1 MSYSILSLAC
11 ENTRFSSLFAA
22 GDVWRG
28 GKKEKRR
35 EFPPVPSC
43 FIFVLALSHFRGP
56 DYIGA
61 WNTLAILL

>member
-28 GKKEKRR
+28 GKKEKGKTKG
-35 EFPPVPSC
+35 VSSS
-43 FIFVLALSHFRGP
+43 FIFVLALSQFRGP
-56 DYIGA
+56 DYLGA
-61 WNTLAILL
+61 WNRLAILL